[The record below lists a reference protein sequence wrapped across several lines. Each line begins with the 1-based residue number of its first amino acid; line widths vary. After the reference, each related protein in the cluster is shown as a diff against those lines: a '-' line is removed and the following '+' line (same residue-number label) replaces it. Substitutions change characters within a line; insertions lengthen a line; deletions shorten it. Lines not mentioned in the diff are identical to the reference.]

1 MCSRNCT
8 LQNLLPHPQKCQSLL
23 LVLLLPLS
31 LSAQTYRTDSLY
43 QGIKGYVE
51 YLPGNMPLLFAAS
64 HGGDLAPADIPT
76 RSCSGCVTA
85 TDLNTQELGRMVR
98 NAVFKETG
106 CYPHLIINRL
116 RRSRLDANRDIQ
128 EAALGNPDAEQ
139 AWKEYHGFVDI
150 AKKRIETTTKR
161 GLFIDLHGHGHSIQ
175 RLELGYLLSGT
186 TLRGTN
192 EALNTPDVISNSSI
206 RQLVADGRQKLPH
219 AELIRGEQSLGTLL
233 EKASYASVP
242 SSADPAPRSGQD
254 YFSGGYST
262 DRHGSANGGNI
273 DAIQIECNYQ
283 GVRDSE
289 ISLAYFA
296 ESLAKSLLEYL
307 KLHYFSPLP
316 SCLTVTPTEE
326 IGHTPVRLFPNP
338 GCGIFQIE
346 VPEPDTWGSMSIFD
360 SYGKKQIEWTEPSA
374 TLALPASTFPNGIY
388 WLVLKKNNA
397 QTTRIP
403 LIQQCPR

>member
-1 MCSRNCT
+1 MYSRIRI
-8 LQNLLPHPQKCQSLL
+8 LPNALALVQKCPTLL
-23 LVLLLPLS
+23 FVLLLPVS
-31 LSAQTYRTDSLY
+31 LPAQTYRTDSLY
-43 QGIKGYVE
+43 QGAKGYVE
-51 YLPGNMPLLFAAS
+51 YLPGNMPLIFAAS
-64 HGGDLAPADIPT
+64 HGGDLAPSDIPA
-76 RSCSGCVTA
+76 RNCSGCVTS

-106 CYPHLIINRL
+106 CYPHLVINRL

-139 AWKEYHGFVDI
+139 AWKEYHGFIDS
-150 AKKRIETTTKR
+150 AKKRIETTAKR

-186 TLRGTN
+186 TLRGSN
-192 EALNTPDVISNSSI
+192 EALNTPDVLSNSSI

-219 AELIRGEQSLGTLL
+219 AELIRGEKSLGTLL

-242 SSADPAPRSGQD
+242 SSGDPAPRSGQD

-262 DRHGSANGGNI
+262 DRHGSANGGSI

-307 KLHYFSPLP
+307 ALHYFSPLP
-316 SCLTVTPTEE
+316 SCQTVTPITE
-326 IGHTPVRLFPNP
+326 IAHNPIRLFPNP
-338 GCGIFQIE
+338 GCGSFQIE
-346 VPEPDTWGSMSIFD
+346 ALEAGSWEKMSVFD
-360 SYGKKQIEWTEPSA
+360 SYGKKQIEWTSQPA
-374 TLALPASTFPNGIY
+374 TIELSTPTFPNGIY
-388 WLVLKKNNA
+388 WLVLKKNNGLN
-397 QTTRIP
+397 TRIP
-403 LIQQCPR
+403 LIQQCP